1 MAVNVRDQLMYAD
14 LLLVS
19 YFVQG
24 VPNYR
29 LQPNRGAVAV
39 DVDRAQW
46 EPFAFIVRQRGKY
59 PFVHILCPSI
69 RGRQLVQQIPLNTCV
84 ILREK
89 LVKPR
94 KWNRV

>member
-1 MAVNVRDQLMYAD
+1 MYAD
-14 LLLVS
+14 LLLVRH
-19 YFVQG
+19 FLQG

-39 DVDRAQW
+39 DVDRAQG
-46 EPFAFIVRQRGKY
+46 EPFAFIVRQRSKY

-69 RGRQLVQQIPLNTCV
+69 RGQQLVQQILLNTCV

-89 LVKPR
+89 LVKPY
-94 KWNRV
+94 KWNQV